1 MHEFYHIHSSPASD
15 AEPAAGGGLWWGCA
29 QAWTKLV
36 PGGKSSRAESLLPTP
51 SRGAA
56 RGAWGSGTPPQGTGG
71 QGPGPAEPPA
81 LQSPRPRRHHP
92 GVAQGLRIFCLG
104 NANLTFQL

>member
-29 QAWTKLV
+29 QAWMKPV

-51 SRGAA
+51 GRGAA
-56 RGAWGSGTPPQGTGG
+56 RGAWGSGTPPR
-71 QGPGPAEPPA
+71 A
-81 LQSPRPRRHHP
+81 LVGRGLAPQSPRPCRAP
-92 GVAQGLRIFCLG
+92 GPTATTQGLLKGCGFSAWEMLI
-104 NANLTFQL
+104 